1 MLMSRALN
9 TIIHQIRHEKLVS
22 SMRKEQYETHTAIP
36 NTLLHDNSRCVT
48 TIIELL
54 MVLTF

>member
-36 NTLLHDNSRCVT
+36 NTLLHDNSNCRCVT
-48 TIIELL
+48 TIVEFL
-54 MVLTF
+54 MA